1 MRREIQSNATL
12 RPKFERQEEN
22 VRLKKLVIMGFK
34 SFADKTVIEFSPGIT
49 AVVGPNGCGKSNIA
63 DAFRWVLGEQ
73 SAKSM
78 RGNKMYDIIFAGTST
93 RSAVNIAEVTL
104 TLTDIAGALPTEYE
118 ELSVTRRL
126 HRSGESQYF
135 INGHLVRLK
144 DVQNL
149 FLDSGIGKN
158 AFAVFEQ
165 GKIDQVIQY
174 SPLERRYIFEEAAG
188 ILRFLQRKREA
199 LHKLELVDN
208 NIVRAKDIHQEVEKQ
223 IIVLE
228 QQAAQA
234 RVYKENKTTFEVL
247 EKALC
252 ISKCENL
259 QRRGSDLTKKEETQQ
274 ELLAAKKQELEKL
287 QINLQEA
294 KNDLNTSEK
303 ALRTRSE
310 ELYRTRNEKELK
322 TRERDSQQERFKES
336 VVKEKRWQQE
346 LSGLLEKR
354 QQRQSERQ
362 AAQGQQQTFEQGLV
376 EHTGHLQQQR
386 DKTKNLEEKVAQLR
400 EQQQNMQQERLKR
413 LQSEN
418 QLESEI
424 KQNSVRK
431 DSLVERKTAL
441 SDKNGKMAGRIKE
454 TADQL
459 EEKKQVLKTA
469 TAAIDDLKS
478 HFVKLE
484 QQHQKAVS
492 DIQLARNELGVVQQ
506 EITEAKA
513 RQKVLIRLRD
523 DKEGFSSGS
532 KRLLTESANAKS
544 PLHNLLKGLYEF
556 LNPHSGAEAALA
568 TTLRP
573 YAQTLVVET
582 KTQFETVLNF
592 AKQNQLKDF
601 SLLCLEDLKGSVKH
615 PKKAVS
621 KGIISILEKMTEHPL
636 AYHLLQDVYLA
647 DDWDRAEEWVNKYPG
662 SIAWTS
668 DGLFI
673 DSRRVLFYSTQGE
686 NNVFMREAELKTL
699 QKKLETLEETRQKN
713 EEILKACQQLQEKI
727 HSEKSLL
734 DKNIRRDEMT
744 LIEVN
749 FGVQRLQNELEKA
762 RLEEKQIVNELQQ
775 VETQLEAIVAKMVQL
790 SALHTDA
797 KTKNEET
804 NKLFNA
810 LQSDLEKQAATLKRE
825 REILQDKELNYRKI
839 SDESKKVHHMLQI
852 LDVRD
857 VESLEQEKR
866 LNEELK
872 QIKEFQLQ
880 VQQHGI
886 EFEKLIKDVEKVLA
900 EVSKACVDLEKD
912 LSKRKQLIETIDEK
926 IGNLR
931 LKAAQLEEEIYRL
944 ASQRA
949 QAQVGSQAIHDELKE
964 RFQLTLD
971 EARELVIGALKRIE
985 STEQIEKQMRK
996 VRAEMEA
1003 AGDVN
1008 MMSIDEFDKHKERY
1022 EFLNRQIDDLSGS
1035 KQELVQI
1042 IAELDGESRKIF
1054 KDTFD
1059 VIRANFQ
1066 KNFQILFSGGEA
1078 DLQFT
1083 EAADVL
1089 EAGIEIIAKPP
1100 GKQMRSIQLL
1110 SGGEKCLTAMA
1121 LLFAIFEVKPAPFCI
1136 LDEIDAPLDDT
1147 NVERFVNVVKQFN
1160 DRCQFM
1166 MITHNKRTM
1175 AIADVLCG
1183 VSMEE
1188 RGVSKL
1194 IAIEFSKKQESK
1206 KAPALQFATV
1216 NE

>member
-1 MRREIQSNATL
+1 
-12 RPKFERQEEN
+12 
-22 VRLKKLVIMGFK
+22 MGFK

-78 RGNKMYDIIFAGTST
+78 RGNKMYDIIFAGTSN

-144 DVQNL
+144 DVQSL

-158 AFAVFEQ
+158 AFAIFEQ

-199 LHKLELVDN
+199 LHKLDLVDN

-234 RVYKENKTTFEVL
+234 RVYKENKATFEIL

-252 ISKCENL
+252 VSKCENL
-259 QRRGSDLTKKEETQQ
+259 QRRGTDFSKKEETQQ
-274 ELLAAKKQELEKL
+274 ELLATKKQELEKL
-287 QINLQEA
+287 QVNLQEA
-294 KNDLNTSEK
+294 KNELSISEK
-303 ALRTRSE
+303 ALRTKSE
-310 ELYRTRNEKELK
+310 DLYRTRNDKELK
-322 TRERDSQQERFKES
+322 TRERDSQQERLKES
-336 VVKEKRWQQE
+336 LIKEKRWQQE

-354 QQRQSERQ
+354 QQRQTERNS
-362 AAQGQQQTFEQGLV
+362 AQGQQQTFEQGLI
-376 EHTGHLQQQR
+376 EHTGHLQSQR
-386 DKTKNLEEKVAQLR
+386 DKTKILEETVSTLR
-400 EQQQNMQQERLKR
+400 EQQQINQQERLKR
-413 LQSEN
+413 LQAEN
-418 QLESEI
+418 QLESET
-424 KQNSVRK
+424 KQNTVRR
-431 DSLVERKTAL
+431 DSLLERQAAL
-441 SDKNGKMAGRIKE
+441 IDKNSKMTGRIKE
-454 TADQL
+454 TSDVL
-459 EEKKQVLKTA
+459 EEKKQTLKTD
-469 TAAIDDLKS
+469 TAAVDELKVNL
-478 HFVKLE
+478 VKLE
-484 QQHQKAVS
+484 QQYQKATT
-492 DIQLARNELGVVQQ
+492 DIQTARNELNTVQQ
-506 EITEAKA
+506 EVTEAKA

-532 KRLLTESANAKS
+532 KRLLLESSNTKS
-544 PLHNLLKGLYEF
+544 PLHNILKGLYEL
-556 LNPHSGAEAALA
+556 LNPHAGAEAALA

-582 KTQFETVLNF
+582 KAQFEAVLSF

-601 SLLCLEDLKGSVKH
+601 SLLCLEDLKGSIKQ
-615 PKKAVS
+615 PKKAIS
-621 KGIISILEKMTEHPL
+621 NGIISILEKMAEHPL

-647 DDWDRAEEWVNKYPG
+647 DDWAIAEGWVNKHPG
-662 SIAWTS
+662 SVAWTNE
-668 DGLFI
+668 GYFI

-699 QKKLETLEETRQKN
+699 QKKLETLEELRQKN
-713 EEILKACQQLQEKI
+713 EDILKACQVQQEKI
-727 HSEKSLL
+727 HLEKSTL

-749 FGVQRLQNELEKA
+749 FGVQRLQNDLEKA
-762 RLEEKQIVNELQQ
+762 RHEEKQIVNELHQ
-775 VETQLEAIVAKMVQL
+775 VEATLETITSKIAQLTELHAVAKI
-790 SALHTDA
+790 
-797 KTKNEET
+797 KNDET
-804 NKLFNA
+804 NKLCSA
-810 LQSDLEKQAATLKRE
+810 IQADLEKQAAALKRE
-825 REILQDKELNYRKI
+825 REVLQDRESHYRKI
-839 SDESKKVHHMLQI
+839 SDENKKVHHMLHI
-852 LDVRD
+852 LEVKDL
-857 VESLEQEKR
+857 ESFEQEKR

-872 QIKEFQLQ
+872 FAKEFQSQ
-880 VQQHGI
+880 VQQKGS
-886 EFEKLIKDVEKVLA
+886 EFEKLIKDVEKILA
-900 EVSKACVDLEKD
+900 EVSKACADLEKD
-912 LSKRKQLIETIDEK
+912 LFKRKQAIETIDEK
-926 IGNLR
+926 IGNVR
-931 LKAAQLEEEIYRL
+931 LKSAQLEEEIYRL

-949 QAQVGSQAIHDELKE
+949 QAQVGAQAIQDELKE
-964 RFQLTLD
+964 RFQLTLE
-971 EARELVIGALKRIE
+971 EARELAIAALKRIE
-985 STEQIEKQMRK
+985 STEQIEKQIRK

-1008 MMSIDEFDKHKERY
+1008 MMSIDEFDKHKDRY
-1022 EFLNRQIDDLSGS
+1022 EFLNKQIDDLSGS

-1059 VIRANFQ
+1059 IIRANFQ

-1083 EAADVL
+1083 EASDVL

-1136 LDEIDAPLDDT
+1136 LDEIDAPLDDS

-1194 IAIEFSKKQESK
+1194 ISIEFSKKQEDKVLAKS
-1206 KAPALQFATV
+1206 PTLQFATLT
-1216 NE
+1216 E